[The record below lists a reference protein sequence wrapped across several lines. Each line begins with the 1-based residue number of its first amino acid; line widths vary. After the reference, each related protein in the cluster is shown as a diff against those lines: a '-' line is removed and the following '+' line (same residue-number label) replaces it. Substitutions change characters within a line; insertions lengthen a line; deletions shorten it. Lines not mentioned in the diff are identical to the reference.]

1 PLPIRDHPT
10 PRRRSPPRSPVPG
23 PRSPQP
29 SLPDPPPAG
38 LAGASLP
45 PRGAMPAAAPTPK
58 AVVHQR
64 FGAKAR
70 YTVEEVREAV
80 GGCPGLAPQ
89 TRTVYRCALDLP
101 GLSVATPGTF
111 LRKKDA
117 EQAAAQIALDKLGI
131 QPTSNI
137 PSTPEEAWDELIAR
151 VSGFFIDENFP
162 SSSHPLVGHLC
173 VTLRRTGDLIG
184 RIPLSA
190 IAACD
195 VKVNT
200 LCKVIDPNAEF
211 DPYLVFSLIYNAA
224 KQSPGV
230 SISDNNFW
238 IQSQKPYSSEAVD
251 LALER
256 WSGMSDPVEV
266 EAILIPHALEDEPK
280 TVKINLRDNEHYM
293 GYVAAK
299 LPLSDSSHVLVSR
312 TIGKASSEIRLYFAA
327 PKPPNVGVVSDVSKD
342 VLAFH
347 RDGSINCQVNK
358 RASYISGQT
367 IYGDALLAN
376 AGYTRRDSELHAE
389 DVNLCTY
396 YRILLGKLPDGNHKM
411 SRDSI
416 LAAELPFVYSRFS
429 WKGPPPRELLFSF
442 CRHQRLSEPHF
453 AVSRA
458 LSGVLRSAA
467 SSEESGAAAK
477 CVENQNN
484 DVKIDKENPDMFK
497 CEVRICSRKQEILL
511 EYSAADTWSKESDA
525 IQNSALKVLI
535 WFNNHFKQLNKN
547 TDKLSLSECM
557 DGFKIHPNIFLQEF
571 AMCLSVYGKTV
582 VSDSEICS
590 AVGPLSMDTSKKQLE
605 STATLTCVEGPDS
618 GVFPSHGSL
627 ACISYT
633 ASLVMKD
640 KAKTYLLES
649 LNEFEFEIGTGAVS
663 NQLESCVTQLSVNQT
678 ALFVAELPPRNLIL
692 AAASE
697 FSREISNISRENCF
711 LEFSV
716 KVLQVTEPLEDR
728 MEKALFS
735 PPLSKQRVEFAV
747 RHINE
752 LHATTLVDFGCGS
765 GSLLDSLLEHPTT
778 LEKLVGVD
786 ISRKGLTRAAKSLHQ
801 KLSKKSLMQTT
812 VPSAVLYDGSITNYD
827 SRLYGFDIGT
837 CLEVIEHVEED
848 QASLFGNVVLS
859 SFRPTVLIVST
870 PNYEYNPILQRSAMP
885 NKDDEAGENAGP
897 CKFRNHDHKF
907 EWTRAQFQC
916 WATDLAVKHN
926 YSIEFSGV
934 GGSGE
939 EPGYASQIAVFRRM
953 VRNQEP
959 MCLDEDQDQPYE
971 ILWEWPNMSIPV

>member
-1 PLPIRDHPT
+1 MPT
-10 PRRRSPPRSPVPG
+10 
-23 PRSPQP
+23 
-29 SLPDPPPAG
+29 AT
-38 LAGASLP
+38 
-45 PRGAMPAAAPTPK
+45 PTPK
-58 AVVHQR
+58 AVLHQR

-89 TRTVYRCALDLP
+89 TRSVYRCALELP

-111 LRKKDA
+111 VRKKDA

-131 QPTSNI
+131 QPTANI
-137 PSTPEEAWDELIAR
+137 PTTPEEAWDELIAR
-151 VSGFFIDENFP
+151 ISGFFIDESFL
-162 SSSHPLVGHLC
+162 SSTHPLVGHLS

-184 RIPLSA
+184 RLPLSA

-195 VKVNT
+195 VKANT
-200 LCKVIDPNAEF
+200 LCKVIDPKAEF
-211 DPYLVFSLIYNAA
+211 DPLLVLSLMYNAA

-230 SISDNNFW
+230 SVSDSNFW
-238 IQSQKPYSSEAVD
+238 IQSQKPYSPEGVD
-251 LALER
+251 LALKR
-256 WSGMSDPVEV
+256 WSCTSDPVEV
-266 EAILIPHALEDEPK
+266 EAILVPHVLEDELK
-280 TVKINLRDNEHYM
+280 IVRINLRDNEHYM
-293 GYVAAK
+293 SYVAEK
-299 LPLSDSSHVLVSR
+299 LTASDSSHVLVSR

-327 PKPPNVGVVSDVSKD
+327 PSVHSVSDISKN
-342 VLAFH
+342 VLGCH
-347 RDGSINCQVNK
+347 GDGDINCQVNK

-376 AGYTRRDSELHAE
+376 IGYTRRDSELHSE

-396 YRILLGKLPDGNHKM
+396 YRILLGKLPDGNCKM
-411 SRDSI
+411 SRDAI
-416 LAAELPFVYSRFS
+416 LAAELPSAYSRFS
-429 WKGPPPRELLFSF
+429 WKGLSPRDLLCSF
-442 CRHQRLSEPHF
+442 CRNQRLSEPLF
-453 AVSRA
+453 AFSRVSCDM
-458 LSGVLRSAA
+458 LTSAV
-467 SSEESGAAAK
+467 SSEERGAPAK
-477 CVENQNN
+477 SVENQYTD
-484 DVKIDKENPDMFK
+484 DVINKESPDIFK
-497 CEVRICSRKQEILL
+497 CEVKICSRKQEILL

-535 WFNNHFKQLNKN
+535 WFNNYFKQLNTK
-547 TDKLSLSECM
+547 TDKLYLSKCT
-557 DGFKIHPNIFLQEF
+557 DGFKIHPKRFLQEF
-571 AMCLSVYGKTV
+571 AMCLSVYGNTGCN
-582 VSDSEICS
+582 DSGMCS
-590 AVGPLSMDTSKKQLE
+590 LVGPFTVDTPKKQLE
-605 STATLTCVEGPDS
+605 STATLTHIEGPDS

-627 ACISYT
+627 TCISYT

-640 KAKTYLLES
+640 KAKIYLLES
-649 LNEFEFEIGTGAVS
+649 HNEFEFEIGTGAVS
-663 NQLESCVTQLSVNQT
+663 NQLESCVTQLSVNQ
-678 ALFVAELPPRNLIL
+678 AACFIAELPPRDLIL

-697 FSREISNISRENCF
+697 FSHELSNVSRESCS

-747 RHINE
+747 QHINE

-801 KLSKKSLMQTT
+801 KLSKKLLVQTT
-812 VPSAVLYDGSITNYD
+812 VPTAVLYDGSITDFD

-837 CLEVIEHVEED
+837 CLEVIEHMEED

-885 NKDDEAGENAGP
+885 NKDDEADENAGP

-916 WATDLAVKHN
+916 WAADLAVKHN
-926 YSIEFSGV
+926 YSVEFCGV

-939 EPGYASQIAVFRRM
+939 EPGYASQIAVFRRTAGDM
-953 VRNQEP
+953 EE
-959 MCLDEDQDQPYE
+959 MCLNKDQDQPYE
-971 ILWEWPNMSIPV
+971 LLWEWPNASIPV

>member
-1 PLPIRDHPT
+1 
-10 PRRRSPPRSPVPG
+10 
-23 PRSPQP
+23 
-29 SLPDPPPAG
+29 
-38 LAGASLP
+38 
-45 PRGAMPAAAPTPK
+45 MPAAAPTPK
-58 AVVHQR
+58 AVLHQR
-64 FGAKAR
+64 FGAKVR
-70 YTVEEVREAV
+70 YTVEEVKEAV

-89 TRTVYRCALDLP
+89 TRSVYRCALELP

-111 LRKKDA
+111 VRKKDA

-131 QPTSNI
+131 QPIANI
-137 PSTPEEAWDELIAR
+137 PSTPEEAWNELITR
-151 VSGFFIDENFP
+151 ISGFFIDENFL
-162 SSSHPLVGHLC
+162 SSTHPLVGHLS

-184 RIPLSA
+184 RVPLSA

-200 LCKVIDPNAEF
+200 LCKVIDPKAEF
-211 DPYLVFSLIYNAA
+211 DPLLILSLVYNAA

-230 SISDNNFW
+230 SVSDSNFW
-238 IQSQKPYSSEAVD
+238 IQSQKPYSPEAVD
-251 LALER
+251 LALKR
-256 WSGMSDPVEV
+256 WSGTSDPVEV
-266 EAILIPHALEDEPK
+266 EAILVPCVLEDELK
-280 TVKINLRDNEHYM
+280 IVRINLRDNEHYM
-293 GYVAAK
+293 SYVAEK
-299 LPLSDSSHVLVSR
+299 LTASDSSHVLVSR

-327 PKPPNVGVVSDVSKD
+327 PDVHFVSDISKN
-342 VLAFH
+342 VLACH
-347 RDGSINCQVNK
+347 GDGDINCQVNK

-376 AGYTRRDSELHAE
+376 IGYTRRDSELHTE

-396 YRILLGKLPDGNHKM
+396 YRILLGKLPDGNCKM
-411 SRDSI
+411 SRDAI
-416 LAAELPFVYSRFS
+416 LAAELPSVYSRFS
-429 WKGPPPRELLFSF
+429 WKGLSPRDLLCSF
-442 CRHQRLSEPHF
+442 CRNQRLSEPLF
-453 AVSRA
+453 AVSRVSCDM
-458 LSGVLRSAA
+458 LTSAV
-467 SSEESGAAAK
+467 SSEERGAPAK
-477 CVENQNN
+477 SVENQFN
-484 DVKIDKENPDMFK
+484 DVRTDKENSDSFK
-497 CEVRICSRKQEILL
+497 CEVKICSRKQEILL
-511 EYSAADTWSKESDA
+511 EYSASDTWSKESDA

-535 WFNNHFKQLNKN
+535 WFNNYFKQIN
-547 TDKLSLSECM
+547 TKRDKLYLSECT

-571 AMCLSVYGKTV
+571 VMCLSVYGNTGCN
-582 VSDSEICS
+582 DSGMCS
-590 AVGPLSMDTSKKQLE
+590 AVGPFSMDTLKKHFE
-605 STATLTCVEGPDS
+605 STTTLTHIEGPDS

-627 ACISYT
+627 TCISYT
-633 ASLVMKD
+633 ASFVMKD
-640 KAKTYLLES
+640 KAKKYLLES
-649 LNEFEFEIGTGAVS
+649 HNEFEFEIGTGAVG
-663 NQLESCVTQLSVNQT
+663 NQLESCVTQLSVNQS
-678 ALFVAELPPRNLIL
+678 ACFVAELPPRDLIL

-697 FSREISNISRENCF
+697 FSHDLSNVSRESCF

-747 RHINE
+747 QHINE

-801 KLSKKSLMQTT
+801 KLSKKLLVQTT
-812 VPSAVLYDGSITNYD
+812 VPTAVLYDGSITDYD

-837 CLEVIEHVEED
+837 CLEVIEHMEED
-848 QASLFGNVVLS
+848 
-859 SFRPTVLIVST
+859 
-870 PNYEYNPILQRSAMP
+870 QRSAMP
-885 NKDDEAGENAGP
+885 NKDDEADENAGP

-926 YSIEFSGV
+926 YSVEFCGV

-953 VRNQEP
+953 ARDLET
-959 MCLDEDQDQPYE
+959 MCLNTDQDQPYE
-971 ILWEWPNMSIPV
+971 LLWEWPNASIPV

>member
-1 PLPIRDHPT
+1 MPT
-10 PRRRSPPRSPVPG
+10 
-23 PRSPQP
+23 
-29 SLPDPPPAG
+29 
-38 LAGASLP
+38 
-45 PRGAMPAAAPTPK
+45 AAPTPK
-58 AVVHQR
+58 AVLHQR

-70 YTVEEVREAV
+70 YSVEEVREAV

-89 TRTVYRCALDLP
+89 TRSVYRCALELP

-111 LRKKDA
+111 VRKKDA

-131 QPTSNI
+131 QPTANI
-137 PSTPEEAWDELIAR
+137 PSTPEEAWGELIAR
-151 VSGFFIDENFP
+151 ISGFFIDENFL
-162 SSSHPLVGHLC
+162 SSTHPLVGHLS

-200 LCKVIDPNAEF
+200 LCKMIDPRAEF
-211 DPYLVFSLIYNAA
+211 DPLLVLSLMYNAA

-230 SISDNNFW
+230 SVSDSSFW
-238 IQSQKPYSSEAVD
+238 IQSQRPYSPEAVD
-251 LALER
+251 LAFKR
-256 WSGMSDPVEV
+256 WFGTSNPIEV
-266 EAILIPHALEDEPK
+266 EAILVPHVLEDEPK
-280 TVKINLRDNEHYM
+280 IVRINLRDNEHYM
-293 GYVAAK
+293 TYVAEK
-299 LPLSDSSHVLVSR
+299 LTASDSSHVLVSR
-312 TIGKASSEIRLYFAA
+312 TIGKTSSEIRLYFAA
-327 PKPPNVGVVSDVSKD
+327 PNVQFVSDISKNE
-342 VLAFH
+342 LACLG
-347 RDGSINCQVNK
+347 DGDINCQVNK

-376 AGYTRRDSELHAE
+376 IGYTRRDSELHIE

-396 YRILLGKLPDGNHKM
+396 YRILLGKFPDGNCKI
-411 SRDSI
+411 SRDAI
-416 LAAELPFVYSRFS
+416 LAAELPSVYSRFS
-429 WKGPPPRELLFSF
+429 WKGLSPRDLLCSF
-442 CRHQRLSEPHF
+442 CRNQRLSEPIF
-453 AVSRA
+453 AVSRVSCDM
-458 LSGVLRSAA
+458 LTSTA
-467 SSEESGAAAK
+467 SSEERGAPAK
-477 CVENQNN
+477 SVENQCTN
-484 DVKIDKENPDMFK
+484 DVKTDKENPDSLK
-497 CEVRICSRKQEILL
+497 CEVKICSRKQEILL

-535 WFNNHFKQLNKN
+535 WFNNYFKQLNTK
-547 TDKLSLSECM
+547 TDKLYLPECP
-557 DGFKIHPNIFLQEF
+557 DGFKIHPNVFLQEF
-571 AMCLSVYGKTV
+571 AMCLSVYGNAGC
-582 VSDSEICS
+582 SDLEMCT
-590 AVGPLSMDTSKKQLE
+590 AVGLISMDTPKKHLE
-605 STATLTCVEGPDS
+605 STTSLTHIKGPDS

-627 ACISYT
+627 TCICYT
-633 ASLVMKD
+633 ASLVTKD
-640 KAKTYLLES
+640 KVKRYMLES
-649 LNEFEFEIGTGAVS
+649 HAEFEFEIGTGAVG
-663 NQLESCVTQLSVNQT
+663 NQLESCVTQLSVNQ
-678 ALFVAELPPRNLIL
+678 AACFVAELPPRDLIL

-697 FSREISNISRENCF
+697 FSHDLSNVSRESYF

-747 RHINE
+747 QHINE

-801 KLSKKSLMQTT
+801 KLSKKLLVQTT
-812 VPSAVLYDGSITNYD
+812 VPTAVLYDGSITDYD

-837 CLEVIEHVEED
+837 CLEVIEHMEED
-848 QASLFGNVVLS
+848 QASLFGNIVLS
-859 SFRPTVLIVST
+859 SFRPSVLIVST

-885 NKDDEAGENAGP
+885 NKDEEADENAGP

-926 YSIEFSGV
+926 YSVEFCGV

-953 VRNQEP
+953 TRNLEP
-959 MCLDEDQDQPYE
+959 ICQNEDQDQPYE
-971 ILWEWPNMSIPV
+971 LLWEWPNASIPA

>member
-1 PLPIRDHPT
+1 MPT
-10 PRRRSPPRSPVPG
+10 
-23 PRSPQP
+23 
-29 SLPDPPPAG
+29 
-38 LAGASLP
+38 
-45 PRGAMPAAAPTPK
+45 AAPTPK
-58 AVVHQR
+58 AVLHQR
-64 FGAKAR
+64 FGTKAR
-70 YTVEEVREAV
+70 YTVEEMREAV

-89 TRTVYRCALDLP
+89 TRSVYRCALELP

-111 LRKKDA
+111 VRKKDA

-131 QPTSNI
+131 QPPSNI

-151 VSGFFIDENFP
+151 ISGFFIDENFL
-162 SSSHPLVGHLC
+162 SSTHPLVGHLS

-184 RIPLSA
+184 RLPLSA

-195 VKVNT
+195 VK
-200 LCKVIDPNAEF
+200 
-211 DPYLVFSLIYNAA
+211 
-224 KQSPGV
+224 
-230 SISDNNFW
+230 
-238 IQSQKPYSSEAVD
+238 SQKPYSPEAVD
-251 LALER
+251 LALKR
-256 WSGMSDPVEV
+256 WSFTSDPVEV
-266 EAILIPHALEDEPK
+266 EAILVPHVLENELK
-280 TVKINLRDNEHYM
+280 IITINLRDNKHYM
-293 GYVAAK
+293 GYVAEK
-299 LPLSDSSHVLVSR
+299 LTVSDSSQVLVSR

-327 PKPPNVGVVSDVSKD
+327 PSVHFVSDMSKN
-342 VLAFH
+342 VLACH
-347 RDGSINCQVNK
+347 GDGDINCQVNK

-376 AGYTRRDSELHAE
+376 IGYTRRDSELHTE

-396 YRILLGKLPDGNHKM
+396 YRILLGKLPDGNCKM
-411 SRDSI
+411 SRDAI
-416 LAAELPFVYSRFS
+416 LAAELPSAYSRFS
-429 WKGPPPRELLFSF
+429 WKGLSPRDLLCSF
-442 CRHQRLSEPHF
+442 CRNQRLSEPLF
-453 AVSRA
+453 AVNRVSCDM
-458 LSGVLRSAA
+458 LTSAV
-467 SSEESGAAAK
+467 SSEERGEPAK
-477 CVENQNN
+477 SVENQYTN
-484 DVKIDKENPDMFK
+484 DVRIDKENPDIFT
-497 CEVRICSRKQEILL
+497 CEVKICSRKQEILL
-511 EYSAADTWSKESDA
+511 EYSAAHTWSKESDA

-535 WFNNHFKQLNKN
+535 WFNNYFKQLNTKM
-547 TDKLSLSECM
+547 DKLYLSKCI
-557 DGFKIHPNIFLQEF
+557 DSFKIHPNIFLQEF
-571 AMCLSVYGKTV
+571 AMCLSVYSKTGCN
-582 VSDSEICS
+582 DSGICS
-590 AVGPLSMDTSKKQLE
+590 SVGPFIVDTPKKQLE
-605 STATLTCVEGPDS
+605 STATLTHIEGPDS

-627 ACISYT
+627 TSISYT

-640 KAKTYLLES
+640 KAKIYLLES
-649 LNEFEFEIGTGAVS
+649 HNEFEFEIGTGAVN
-663 NQLESCVTQLSVNQT
+663 NQLESCVTQLSVNQ
-678 ALFVAELPPRNLIL
+678 AACFIAELPPRDLIL

-697 FSREISNISRENCF
+697 FSHELSNVSRESCS

-747 RHINE
+747 QHINE

-801 KLSKKSLMQTT
+801 KLSKKSLVQTT
-812 VPSAVLYDGSITNYD
+812 VPTAVLYDGSITDFD

-837 CLEVIEHVEED
+837 CLEVIEHMEED

-885 NKDDEAGENAGP
+885 NKDDEADENAGP

-926 YSIEFSGV
+926 YSVEFCGV

-953 VRNQEP
+953 ARDMEE
-959 MCLDEDQDQPYE
+959 MCLNKDQDQPYE
-971 ILWEWPNMSIPV
+971 LLWEWPNASIPV